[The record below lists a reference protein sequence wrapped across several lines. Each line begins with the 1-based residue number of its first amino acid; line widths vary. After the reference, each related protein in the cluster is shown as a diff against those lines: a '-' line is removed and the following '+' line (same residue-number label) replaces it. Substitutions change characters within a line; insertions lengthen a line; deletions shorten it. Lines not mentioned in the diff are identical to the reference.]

1 MYEYIDV
8 IIRRGRFKTVQFD
21 CIRVFH
27 YPGAFLVGL
36 FLRNISNENLG
47 EFFQKFTIFEPFL
60 GKNKCQTT
68 IWASPQHNTHLV
80 FITEEEEEEE
90 E

>member
-21 CIRVFH
+21 CIRVFD

-47 EFFQKFTIFEPFL
+47 EFFQKFT
-60 GKNKCQTT
+60 
-68 IWASPQHNTHLV
+68 SNTQKKETRTLYV
-80 FITEEEEEEE
+80 PK
-90 E
+90 

>member
-8 IIRRGRFKTVQFD
+8 IIRRGRLKTVQFD

-47 EFFQKFTIFEPFL
+47 EFFQKFTIYIFFFL
-60 GKNKCQTT
+60 FCCAL
-68 IWASPQHNTHLV
+68 IA
-80 FITEEEEEEE
+80 I
-90 E
+90 

>member
-1 MYEYIDV
+1 MYEYTDV
-8 IIRRGRFKTVQFD
+8 IIRRGSFKTVQFN

-47 EFFQKFTIFEPFL
+47 EFFQNSQEYAKE
-60 GKNKCQTT
+60 GN
-68 IWASPQHNTHLV
+68 AHV
-80 FITEEEEEEE
+80 VRA
-90 E
+90 